1 MFNRKI
7 LAITITA
14 IIASGSAH
22 AAEVYNK
29 DGNKINLTGTV
40 EAKYN
45 FRDKKT
51 PSAPGASVDKHENE
65 DSTVARLGF
74 QGETQ
79 INSQLTGYAT
89 FEHQFAAGSA
99 EDDETRLAYVGL
111 NYANLGSLDFGRNNG
126 IVGFI
131 RDFTDKAAVFGGDGF
146 GGDTDIFLT
155 DRASSVATYSNKDL
169 FQMVPGLDFFLQY
182 QAKDSSSNDVDEQ
195 HGDGFAMTSTYHHEQ
210 TGLGFGATYA
220 NSDRTSSQK
229 GAIGSA
235 NAVNNGKYAE
245 MWGLAANYDDNNIY
259 FGVSWAQSN
268 NMIPVRGFNGLEEFA
283 PKTRGFE
290 AVANYTFDFGL
301 TPSIAYNQL
310 RARHLNA
317 HGNVNSDNNN
327 ANLVKYVAIGANYA
341 FNKNIDMA
349 AGYKI
354 NLVDKDALYSQ
365 KAQIATDDQ
374 VEMRLTYT
382 F

>member
-1 MFNRKI
+1 MLNRKI
-7 LAITITA
+7 LAVAITTILATGA
-14 IIASGSAH
+14 AN

-40 EAKYN
+40 EAKYK
-45 FRDKKT
+45 FRDKQT
-51 PSAPGASVDKHENE
+51 PATEGASVDKHENE
-65 DSTVARLGF
+65 DKTVARLGF
-74 QGETQ
+74 MGETQ
-79 INSQLTGYAT
+79 INSQLTGYAA
-89 FEHQFAAGSA
+89 FEHQFAVGSA

-111 NYANLGSLDFGRNNG
+111 QYANFGSLDFGRNHG
-126 IVGFI
+126 VVGLI
-131 RDFTDKAAVFGGDGF
+131 RDFTDQAAVFGGDGF

-155 DRASSVATYSNKDL
+155 ERASSVATYSNKDL
-169 FQMVPGLDFFLQY
+169 FQMVPGLDVYLQY
-182 QAKDSSSNDVDEQ
+182 QAKDASGAVDEQ
-195 HGDGFAMTSTYHHEQ
+195 HGDGFAMTSIYHHEQ

-220 NSDRTSSQK
+220 NSDRTTAQK
-229 GAIGSA
+229 TAVGAA
-235 NAVNNGKYAE
+235 NVVNNGKHAE
-245 MWGLAANYDDNNIY
+245 MWGLAANYDANNIY
-259 FGVSWAQSN
+259 FGLSWAQSN
-268 NMIPVRGFNGLEEFA
+268 NMIPVRGLNGLEEFA

-317 HGNVNSDNNN
+317 YHNGNAENNN

-354 NLVDKDALYSQ
+354 NLVKKDALYSQ
-365 KAQIATDDQ
+365 RAQIATDDQ